1 LWRLYK
7 FGQQRGGVGRR
18 DSWRLWF
25 GMSRIG
31 GRRRGNIRE
40 SAAAQPSEIINHGC
54 TRINPDKD
62 GEQSSLRGRV
72 VRFSHLFGIRVHSCL
87 PLVQLPFFG
96 LPGIGAVTLQSM
108 VREEAS
114 RVLAATSLSEKT
126 KVGFD
131 SRQFP
136 FSSQDWAANKPA
148 ELNRCRSPYDFH
160 LLGL

>member
-1 LWRLYK
+1 MELAAHRGLATMNSAETNPKERGLGKPCAGKPPARFDEGESIASGNRL
-7 FGQQRGGVGRR
+7 
-18 DSWRLWF
+18 
-25 GMSRIG
+25 
-31 GRRRGNIRE
+31 
-40 SAAAQPSEIINHGC
+40 AALS
-54 TRINPDKD
+54 T
-62 GEQSSLRGRV
+62 L
-72 VRFSHLFGIRVHSCL
+72 
-87 PLVQLPFFG
+87 

-148 ELNRCRSPYDFH
+148 ELNRCRLPYDFH

>member
-1 LWRLYK
+1 MDLAAHSGLETMSSVETNPKERGLGKPCAGKPPARFDEGESIASGNRL
-7 FGQQRGGVGRR
+7 
-18 DSWRLWF
+18 
-25 GMSRIG
+25 
-31 GRRRGNIRE
+31 
-40 SAAAQPSEIINHGC
+40 AALS
-54 TRINPDKD
+54 T
-62 GEQSSLRGRV
+62 L
-72 VRFSHLFGIRVHSCL
+72 
-87 PLVQLPFFG
+87 